1 MLYCDTCEGIMK
13 ERHYAR
19 FKKERKG
26 MQLKDL
32 NAYEILEQR
41 PMKDLNSEGIILRH
55 KKSGARIA
63 VISNDDDNKVFY
75 IGFRTPP
82 EDSTGVAHII
92 EHTVLCGSEKYPV
105 KDPFVELVKGSLNT
119 FLNAMTYPEKTIYP
133 VASCNGKDF
142 QNLMSV
148 YMDAVFHPNIYK
160 YQEIFKQEGWHYE
173 LEDKDAPVTIN
184 GVVYNEMKG
193 AFSSPDDVLS
203 RQIMTSLFP
212 DTTYANV
219 SGGDPLHIPELTYEE
234 YLDFHRRYY
243 HPCNSYIYLY
253 GDMDVAEKLLWMD
266 EEYLGKYDAIDLDSS
281 IGIQKP
287 FEKPIEVTHQYSV
300 ASTEAL
306 ENKTYISYNTV
317 VGTAMDE
324 KLYLAFDILD
334 YALIGAPGA
343 PLKQALIDA
352 GIGTEVTGGYDSGTL
367 QPTFSVIAKNTN
379 STEKEHFLK
388 VIRETLTKLVQGGLN
403 KKSLLAGINSSEFR
417 FRESDF
423 GHFPKGLLY
432 GIQCLDSWLY
442 DDMKPF
448 LHLEAL
454 DTYKFLKEQVDT
466 DYFEQLIQKYLIDN
480 THASVV
486 IIEPCRGLNAKNE
499 AELEKKLAAY
509 KESLSDAQIEQL
521 IADTK
526 HLAEYQE
533 TPSPKED
540 LEKIPMLSRAD
551 MKKEAAPFYNEEK
564 KIDDVTVVHHNIFS
578 NGIIYLSLLFDI
590 EHIPAE
596 DIPYLGILKGVLGYM
611 DTEHYTYADFANEV
625 NIHTGGI
632 GSSIGIY
639 PGTKTQNDYKAK
651 FEVRAKALPD
661 EIKTAVH
668 LMEEMLFGSK
678 FEDEKRLYEI
688 IAELK
693 SRLQVSISS
702 AGHSVASTRAM
713 SYFSKAAAY
722 KDSIQFYEL
731 LCDLEAH
738 FEEKKEML
746 TAKLRTL
753 TKQIFTR
760 ENLICS
766 VTCDENGYS
775 NAKTA
780 LESFLPK
787 LFATVD
793 RWGKTEIIPEKKNE
807 GFMDASQVMYVARAG
822 NFRAHG
828 YDYTGALRILKVIME
843 YDYLWI
849 NIRVKGGAYGCM
861 NGYMKN
867 GDTYF
872 ASYRDPNLE
881 KTNEIYNKIPDY
893 IEHFTA
899 DERDMT
905 KYIIG
910 TLSDLDIPMNPS
922 TKGDRSMAAYLQ
934 DISYDEVQKERDQ
947 ILTATQED
955 IRGLKDMIASV
966 LEENNLCAVG
976 NEEVLQAGKEM
987 FMELKHF

>member
-1 MLYCDTCEGIMK
+1 
-13 ERHYAR
+13 
-19 FKKERKG
+19 

-32 NAYEILEQR
+32 QAYEILEKR
-41 PMKDLNSEGIILRH
+41 PIKDLNSEGIILRH

-92 EHTVLCGSEKYPV
+92 EHTVLCGSDKYPV

-133 VASCNGKDF
+133 IASCNDKDF

-173 LEDKDAPVTIN
+173 LESEDAPVTIN

-253 GDMDVAEKLLWMD
+253 GDMDVAEKLAWMD
-266 EEYLGKYDAIDLDSS
+266 EEYLSKYEAIELDSE
-281 IGIQKP
+281 IKLQKT
-287 FEKPIEVTHQYSV
+287 FEKPVEVTHKYSIS
-300 ASTEAL
+300 STESE
-306 ENKTYISYNTV
+306 ENNTYLSYNTV
-317 VGTAMDE
+317 VETALDE

-334 YALIGAPGA
+334 YALVSAPGA

-352 GIGTEVTGGYDSGTL
+352 GIGSEITGGYDSGTL
-367 QPTFSVIAKNTN
+367 QPTFSIIAKNTN
-379 STEKEHFLK
+379 PEEKEHFLT
-388 VIRETLTKLVQGGLN
+388 VIRETLEGLVKNGLN

-417 FRESDF
+417 YREADF

-442 DDMKPF
+442 DDMRPF

-454 DTYKFLKEQVDT
+454 DTYRFLKEQVNT
-466 DYFEQLIQKYLIDN
+466 DYFEQLIQKYLLDN
-480 THASVV
+480 KHASVV
-486 IIEPCRGLNAKNE
+486 IIEPEKGLNAKNE
-499 AELEKKLAAY
+499 AVLEKKLAEY
-509 KESLSDAQIEQL
+509 KAGLSEEEIKKLVEN
-521 IADTK
+521 TR
-526 HLAEYQE
+526 HLKEYQE
-533 TPSPKED
+533 TPSLKED
-540 LEKIPMLSRAD
+540 LEKIPMLARSD
-551 MKKEAAPFYNEEK
+551 MKKEAALFYNTELSVKEVPV
-564 KIDDVTVVHHNIFS
+564 IHHDIFS
-578 NGIIYLSLLFDI
+578 NGIIYLTMLFDI
-590 EHIPAE
+590 AHIPAE
-596 DIPYLGILKGVLGYM
+596 DIPYLGVLKAVLGYV
-611 DTEHYTYADFANEV
+611 DTKNYSYADFSNEV

-632 GSSIGIY
+632 GSTIGVY
-639 PGTKTQNDYKAK
+639 PSVKEKDDYKVK
-651 FEVRAKALPD
+651 FEVRTKALYDKLP
-661 EIKTAVH
+661 EAVS
-668 LMEEMLFGSK
+668 LMEEMLFTSK
-678 FEDEKRLYEI
+678 LCDEKRLYEI

-713 SYFSKAAAY
+713 TYFSKTAAY
-722 KDSIQFYEL
+722 KDTITFYEV

-738 FEEKKEML
+738 FEERKEAL
-746 TAKLRTL
+746 IAKLKEL
-753 TKQIFTR
+753 TEAIFTR
-760 ENLICS
+760 ENLLVS
-766 VTCDENGYS
+766 VTCEKEGLS
-775 NAKTA
+775 IATAELEKFIPMLFETAKTTKKA
-780 LESFLPK
+780 
-787 LFATVD
+787 
-793 RWGKTEIIPEKKNE
+793 EIIPVQKNE

-828 YDYTGALRILKVIME
+828 FEYHGALRILKVIME

-872 ASYRDPNLE
+872 VSYRDPNLE
-881 KTNEIYNKIPDY
+881 KTNEIYDGIPAY
-893 IEHFTA
+893 IEQFTA

-910 TLSDLDIPMNPS
+910 TISDMDIPMNPS

-934 DISYDEVQKERDQ
+934 NISYEEIQKERDQ
-947 ILTATQED
+947 VIHATQED
-955 IRGLKDMIASV
+955 IRNLKDMIASV
-966 LEENNLCAVG
+966 LDEKNLCVIG
-976 NEEVLQAGKEM
+976 NEETLQAHEDM
-987 FMELKHF
+987 FDNLKHLTE

>member
-1 MLYCDTCEGIMK
+1 
-13 ERHYAR
+13 
-19 FKKERKG
+19 

-32 NAYEILEQR
+32 QAYEILEKR
-41 PMKDLNSEGIILRH
+41 PIKDLNSEGIILRH

-92 EHTVLCGSEKYPV
+92 EHTVLCGSDKYPV

-133 VASCNGKDF
+133 IASCNDKDF

-173 LEDKDAPVTIN
+173 LESEDAPVTIN

-219 SGGDPLHIPELTYEE
+219 SGGDPLHIPELTYGE

-253 GDMDVAEKLLWMD
+253 GDMDVAEKLAWMD
-266 EEYLGKYDAIDLDSS
+266 EAYLGKYEAIGLDSE
-281 IGIQKP
+281 IKLQKS
-287 FEKPIEVTHQYSV
+287 FEKPIEVTHKYSIS
-300 ASTEAL
+300 STESE
-306 ENKTYISYNTV
+306 ENNTYLSYNTV
-317 VGTAMDE
+317 IETALDE

-334 YALIGAPGA
+334 YALVSAPGA

-352 GIGTEVTGGYDSGTL
+352 GIGSEITGGYDSGTL

-379 STEKEHFLK
+379 PQEKEHFLA
-388 VIRETLTKLVQGGLN
+388 VIRETLEGLVKNGLN

-417 FRESDF
+417 YREADF

-442 DDMKPF
+442 DDMRPF

-454 DTYKFLKEQVDT
+454 DTYRFLKEQVET
-466 DYFEQLIQKYLIDN
+466 DYFEQLIQKYLLN
-480 THASVV
+480 NRHASVV
-486 IIEPCRGLNAKNE
+486 IIEPEKGLNAKNE
-499 AELEKKLAAY
+499 AVLEKKLAEY
-509 KESLSDAQIEQL
+509 KAGLSEEEIKKLVEN
-521 IADTK
+521 TR
-526 HLAEYQE
+526 HLKEYQE
-533 TPSPKED
+533 TPSLKED
-540 LEKIPMLSRAD
+540 LEKIPMLARSD
-551 MKKEAAPFYNEEK
+551 MKKEAALFYNTELSVKEVPV
-564 KIDDVTVVHHNIFS
+564 IHHDIFS
-578 NGIIYLSLLFDI
+578 NGIIYLTMLFDI
-590 EHIPAE
+590 AHIPAE
-596 DIPYLGILKGVLGYM
+596 DIPYLGVLKAVLGYV
-611 DTEHYTYADFANEV
+611 DTKNYSYADFSNEV

-632 GSSIGIY
+632 GSTIGVY
-639 PGTKTQNDYKAK
+639 PSVKEKDDYKVK
-651 FEVRAKALPD
+651 FEVRTKALYDKLP
-661 EIKTAVH
+661 EAVS
-668 LMEEMLFGSK
+668 LMEEMLFTSK
-678 FEDEKRLYEI
+678 LCDEKRLYEI

-713 SYFSKAAAY
+713 TYFSKAAAY
-722 KDSIQFYEL
+722 KDTITFYEV

-738 FEEKKEML
+738 FEERKEAL
-746 TAKLRTL
+746 IAKLKEL
-753 TKQIFTR
+753 TEAIFTR
-760 ENLICS
+760 ENLLVS
-766 VTCDENGYS
+766 VTCEKEGLS
-775 NAKTA
+775 IATAELEKFIPMLFETAKTTKKA
-780 LESFLPK
+780 
-787 LFATVD
+787 
-793 RWGKTEIIPEKKNE
+793 EIIPVQKNE

-828 YDYTGALRILKVIME
+828 FEYHGALRILKVIME

-872 ASYRDPNLE
+872 VSYRDPNLE
-881 KTNEIYNKIPDY
+881 KTNEIYDGIPAY
-893 IEHFTA
+893 IEQFTA

-910 TLSDLDIPMNPS
+910 TISDMDIPMNPS

-934 DISYDEVQKERDQ
+934 NISYEEIQKERDQ
-947 ILTATQED
+947 VIHATQED
-955 IRGLKDMIASV
+955 IRNLKDMIASV
-966 LEENNLCAVG
+966 LDEKNLCVIG
-976 NEEVLQAGKEM
+976 NEETLQAHEDM
-987 FMELKHF
+987 FDNLKHLTE

>member
-1 MLYCDTCEGIMK
+1 MSIY
-13 ERHYAR
+13 
-19 FKKERKG
+19 
-26 MQLKDL
+26 DL
-32 NAYEILEQR
+32 TAYEVLQQE
-41 PMKDLNSEGIILRH
+41 DLSDLKSKGTLLKH
-55 KKSGARIA
+55 KKSGAR
-63 VISNDDDNKVFY
+63 VLLMENDDENKVFT

-82 EDSTGVAHII
+82 SDSTGVPHIM
-92 EHTVLCGSEKYPV
+92 EHSVLCGSREFPV

-133 VASCNGKDF
+133 VASCNDKDF

-173 LEDKDAPVTIN
+173 LESEDAPVTIN

-253 GDMDVAEKLLWMD
+253 GDMDVAEKLAWMD
-266 EEYLGKYDAIDLDSS
+266 EAYLGKYEAIGLDSE
-281 IGIQKP
+281 IKLQKP
-287 FEKPIEVTHQYSV
+287 FEKPIEVTHKYSIS
-300 ASTEAL
+300 STESE
-306 ENKTYISYNTV
+306 ENNTYLSYNTV
-317 VGTAMDE
+317 IETALDE

-334 YALIGAPGA
+334 YALVSAPGA

-352 GIGTEVTGGYDSGTL
+352 GIGSEITGGYDSGTL

-379 STEKEHFLK
+379 PQEKEHFLA
-388 VIRETLTKLVQGGLN
+388 VIRETLEGLVKNGLN

-417 FRESDF
+417 YREADF

-442 DDMKPF
+442 DDMRPF

-454 DTYKFLKEQVDT
+454 DTYRFLKEQVET
-466 DYFEQLIQKYLIDN
+466 DYFEQLIQKYLLN
-480 THASVV
+480 NRHASVV
-486 IIEPCRGLNAKNE
+486 IIEPEKGLNAKNE
-499 AELEKKLAAY
+499 AALEKKLAEY
-509 KESLSDAQIEQL
+509 KAGLSEDEIRKL

-526 HLAEYQE
+526 HLKEYQE

-540 LEKIPMLSRAD
+540 LEKIPMLARSD
-551 MKKEAAPFYNEEK
+551 MKKEAAPFYNTELSVK
-564 KIDDVTVVHHNIFS
+564 GIPVVHHDIYS
-578 NGIIYLSLLFDI
+578 NGIIYLTMLFDI
-590 EHIPAE
+590 AHIPAE
-596 DIPYLGILKGVLGYM
+596 DIPYLGVLKAVLGYV
-611 DTEHYTYADFANEV
+611 DTKNYSYADFANEV

-632 GSSIGIY
+632 SSTIGVY
-639 PGTKTQNDYKAK
+639 PSVKDKDDYQVK
-651 FEVRAKALPD
+651 FEVRTKALYDKLP
-661 EIKTAVH
+661 EAAT
-668 LMEEMLFGSK
+668 LMKEMLFTSNID
-678 FEDEKRLYEI
+678 DEKRLYEI

-713 SYFSKAAAY
+713 TYFSKAAAY
-722 KDSIQFYEL
+722 KDTITFYET

-738 FEEKKEML
+738 FDERKEAL
-746 TAKLRTL
+746 TAKL
-753 TKQIFTR
+753 KEMVSSIFTK
-760 ENLICS
+760 EHLLVS
-766 VTCDENGYS
+766 VTCEKDGLSIVE
-775 NAKTA
+775 TE
-780 LESFLPK
+780 LEKFIPMLYETSGEEK
-787 LFATVD
+787 QA
-793 RWGKTEIIPEKKNE
+793 EIVPVRKNE
-807 GFMDASQVMYVARAG
+807 GFMDASQVLYVARAG

-828 YDYTGALRILKVIME
+828 FDYHGALRILKVIME

-872 ASYRDPNLE
+872 VSYRDPNLE
-881 KTNEIYNKIPDY
+881 KTNEIYDGIPAY
-893 IEHFTA
+893 IEQFTA

-910 TLSDLDIPMNPS
+910 TISDMDVPMNPS

-934 DISYDEVQKERDQ
+934 NISYEEIQKERDQ
-947 ILTATQED
+947 VIGATQED
-955 IRGLKDMIASV
+955 IRGLRDMIASV
-966 LEENNLCAVG
+966 LAENNLCVVG
-976 NEEVLQAGKEM
+976 NEETLQASEGM
-987 FMELKHF
+987 FGEVKHLNESER

>member
-1 MLYCDTCEGIMK
+1 MNRQQMLEK
-13 ERHYAR
+13 VEN
-19 FKKERKG
+19 
-26 MQLKDL
+26 LS
-32 NAYEILEQR
+32 AYEV
-41 PMKDLNSEGIILRH
+41 KDRRFVEEMNSEGMVLEHR
-55 KKSGARIA
+55 KSGARLFLM
-63 VISNDDDNKVFY
+63 SNEDDNKVFS

-82 EDSTGVAHII
+82 ADSTGLPHIL
-92 EHTVLCGSEKYPV
+92 EHSVLEGSEKFPV

-119 FLNAMTYPEKTIYP
+119 FLNAMTYPDKTVYP
-133 VASCNGKDF
+133 IASCNDKDF

-160 YQEIFKQEGWHYE
+160 YQEIFQQEGWHYE
-173 LEDKDAPVTIN
+173 LESEDAPVTIN

-253 GDMDVAEKLLWMD
+253 GDMDVAEKLAWMD
-266 EEYLGKYDAIDLDSS
+266 EAYLGKYEAIGLDSE
-281 IGIQKP
+281 IKLQKP
-287 FEKPIEVTHQYSV
+287 FEKPIEVTHKYSIS
-300 ASTEAL
+300 STESE
-306 ENKTYISYNTV
+306 ENNTYLSYNTV
-317 VGTAMDE
+317 IETALDE

-334 YALIGAPGA
+334 YALVSAPGA

-352 GIGTEVTGGYDSGTL
+352 GIGSEITGGYDSGTL

-379 STEKEHFLK
+379 PQEKEHFLA
-388 VIRETLTKLVQGGLN
+388 VIRETLEGLVKNGLN

-417 FRESDF
+417 YREADF

-442 DDMKPF
+442 DDMRPF

-454 DTYKFLKEQVDT
+454 DTYRFLKEQVET
-466 DYFEQLIQKYLIDN
+466 DYFEQLIQKYLLN
-480 THASVV
+480 NKHASVV
-486 IIEPCRGLNAKNE
+486 IIEPEKGLNAKNE
-499 AELEKKLAAY
+499 AALEKKLAEY
-509 KESLSDAQIEQL
+509 KAGLSEDEIRKL

-526 HLAEYQE
+526 HLKEYQE

-540 LEKIPMLSRAD
+540 LEKIPMLARSD
-551 MKKEAAPFYNEEK
+551 MKKEAAPFYNTELSVK
-564 KIDDVTVVHHNIFS
+564 GIPVVHHDIYS
-578 NGIIYLSLLFDI
+578 NGIIYLTMLFDI
-590 EHIPAE
+590 AHVPAE
-596 DIPYLGILKGVLGYM
+596 DIPYLGVLKAVLGYV
-611 DTEHYTYADFANEV
+611 DTKNYSYADFANEV

-632 GSSIGIY
+632 SSTIGVY
-639 PGTKTQNDYKAK
+639 PSVKDKDDYQVK
-651 FEVRAKALPD
+651 FEVRTKALYDKLP
-661 EIKTAVH
+661 EAAT
-668 LMEEMLFGSK
+668 LMKEMLFTSNID
-678 FEDEKRLYEI
+678 DEKRLYEI

-713 SYFSKAAAY
+713 TYFSKAAAY
-722 KDSIQFYEL
+722 KDTITFYET

-738 FEEKKEML
+738 FDERKEAL
-746 TAKLRTL
+746 TAKL
-753 TKQIFTR
+753 KEMVSSIFTK
-760 ENLICS
+760 EHLLVS
-766 VTCDENGYS
+766 VTCEKDGLSIVE
-775 NAKTA
+775 TE
-780 LESFLPK
+780 LEKFIPMLYETSGEEK
-787 LFATVD
+787 QA
-793 RWGKTEIIPEKKNE
+793 EIVPVRKNE
-807 GFMDASQVMYVARAG
+807 GFMDASQVLYVARAG

-828 YDYTGALRILKVIME
+828 FDYHGALRILKVIME

-872 ASYRDPNLE
+872 VSYRDPNLE
-881 KTNEIYNKIPDY
+881 KTNEIYDGIPAY
-893 IEHFTA
+893 IEQFTA

-910 TLSDLDIPMNPS
+910 TISDMDVPMNPS

-934 DISYDEVQKERDQ
+934 NISYEEIQKERDQ
-947 ILTATQED
+947 VIGATQED
-955 IRGLKDMIASV
+955 IRGLRDMIASV
-966 LEENNLCAVG
+966 LAENNLCVVG
-976 NEEVLQAGKEM
+976 NEETLQASEGM
-987 FMELKHF
+987 FGEVKHLNESER

>member
-1 MLYCDTCEGIMK
+1 
-13 ERHYAR
+13 
-19 FKKERKG
+19 

-32 NAYEILEQR
+32 QAYEILEKR
-41 PMKDLNSEGIILRH
+41 PIKDLNSEGIILRH

-92 EHTVLCGSEKYPV
+92 EHTVLCGSDKYPV

-133 VASCNGKDF
+133 IASCNDKDF

-173 LEDKDAPVTIN
+173 LESEDAPVTIN

-253 GDMDVAEKLLWMD
+253 GDMDVAEKLAWMD
-266 EEYLGKYDAIDLDSS
+266 EEYLSKYEAIELDSE
-281 IGIQKP
+281 IKLQKT
-287 FEKPIEVTHQYSV
+287 FEKPVEVTHKYSIS
-300 ASTEAL
+300 STESE
-306 ENKTYISYNTV
+306 ENNTYLSYNTV
-317 VGTAMDE
+317 VETALDE

-334 YALIGAPGA
+334 YALVSAPGA

-352 GIGTEVTGGYDSGTL
+352 GIGSEITGGYDSGTL
-367 QPTFSVIAKNTN
+367 QPTFSIIAKNTN
-379 STEKEHFLK
+379 PEEKEHFLT
-388 VIRETLTKLVQGGLN
+388 VIRETLEGLVKNGLN

-417 FRESDF
+417 YREADF

-442 DDMKPF
+442 DDMRPF

-454 DTYKFLKEQVDT
+454 DTYRFLKEQVNT
-466 DYFEQLIQKYLIDN
+466 DYFEQLIQKYLLDN
-480 THASVV
+480 KHASVV
-486 IIEPCRGLNAKNE
+486 IIEPEKGLNAKNE
-499 AELEKKLAAY
+499 AVLEKKLAEY
-509 KESLSDAQIEQL
+509 KAGLSEEEIKKLVEN
-521 IADTK
+521 TR
-526 HLAEYQE
+526 HLKEYQE
-533 TPSPKED
+533 TPSLKED
-540 LEKIPMLSRAD
+540 LEKIPMLARSD
-551 MKKEAAPFYNEEK
+551 MKKEAALFYNTELSVKEVPV
-564 KIDDVTVVHHNIFS
+564 IHHDIFS
-578 NGIIYLSLLFDI
+578 NGIIYLTMLFDI
-590 EHIPAE
+590 AYIPAE
-596 DIPYLGILKGVLGYM
+596 DIPYLGVLKAVLGYV
-611 DTEHYTYADFANEV
+611 DTKNYSYADFSNEV

-632 GSSIGIY
+632 GSTIGVY
-639 PGTKTQNDYKAK
+639 PSVKEKDDYKVK
-651 FEVRAKALPD
+651 FEVRTKALYDKLP
-661 EIKTAVH
+661 EAVS
-668 LMEEMLFGSK
+668 LMEEMLFTSK
-678 FEDEKRLYEI
+678 LCDEKRLYEI

-713 SYFSKAAAY
+713 TYFSKAAAY
-722 KDSIQFYEL
+722 KDTITFYEV

-738 FEEKKEML
+738 FEERKEAL
-746 TAKLRTL
+746 IAKLKEL
-753 TKQIFTR
+753 TEAIFTR
-760 ENLICS
+760 ENLLVS
-766 VTCDENGYS
+766 VTCEKEGLS
-775 NAKTA
+775 IATAELEKFIPMLFETAKTTKKA
-780 LESFLPK
+780 
-787 LFATVD
+787 
-793 RWGKTEIIPEKKNE
+793 EIIPVQKNE

-828 YDYTGALRILKVIME
+828 FEYHGALRILKVIME

-872 ASYRDPNLE
+872 VSYRDPNLE
-881 KTNEIYNKIPDY
+881 KTNEIYDGIPAY
-893 IEHFTA
+893 IEQFTA

-910 TLSDLDIPMNPS
+910 TISDMDIPMNPS
-922 TKGDRSMAAYLQ
+922 AKGDRSMAAYLQ
-934 DISYDEVQKERDQ
+934 NISYEEIQKERDQ
-947 ILTATQED
+947 VIHATQED
-955 IRGLKDMIASV
+955 IRNLKDMIASV
-966 LEENNLCAVG
+966 LDEKNLCVIG
-976 NEEVLQAGKEM
+976 NEETLQAHEDM
-987 FMELKHF
+987 FDNLKHLTE

>member
-1 MLYCDTCEGIMK
+1 
-13 ERHYAR
+13 
-19 FKKERKG
+19 

-32 NAYEILEQR
+32 QAYEILEKR
-41 PMKDLNSEGIILRH
+41 PIKDLNSEGIILRH

-92 EHTVLCGSEKYPV
+92 EHTVLCGSDKYPV

-133 VASCNGKDF
+133 IASCNDKDF

-173 LEDKDAPVTIN
+173 LESEDAPVTIN

-253 GDMDVAEKLLWMD
+253 GDMDVAEKLAWMD
-266 EEYLGKYDAIDLDSS
+266 EEYLSKYEAIELDSE
-281 IGIQKP
+281 IKLQKT
-287 FEKPIEVTHQYSV
+287 FEKPVEVTHKYSIS
-300 ASTEAL
+300 STESE
-306 ENKTYISYNTV
+306 ENNTYLSYNTV
-317 VGTAMDE
+317 VETALDE

-334 YALIGAPGA
+334 YALVSAPGA

-352 GIGTEVTGGYDSGTL
+352 GIGSEITGGYDSGTL
-367 QPTFSVIAKNTN
+367 QPTFSIIAKNTN
-379 STEKEHFLK
+379 PEEKEHFLT
-388 VIRETLTKLVQGGLN
+388 VIRETLEGLVKNGLN

-417 FRESDF
+417 YREADF

-442 DDMKPF
+442 DDMRPF

-454 DTYKFLKEQVDT
+454 ATYRFLKEQVNT
-466 DYFEQLIQKYLIDN
+466 DYFEQLIQKYLLDN
-480 THASVV
+480 KHASVV
-486 IIEPCRGLNAKNE
+486 IIEPEKGLNAKNE
-499 AELEKKLAAY
+499 AVLEKKLAEY
-509 KESLSDAQIEQL
+509 KAGLSEEEIKKLVEN
-521 IADTK
+521 TR
-526 HLAEYQE
+526 HLKEYQE
-533 TPSPKED
+533 TPSLKED
-540 LEKIPMLSRAD
+540 LEKIPMLARSD
-551 MKKEAAPFYNEEK
+551 MKKEAALFYNTELSVKEVPV
-564 KIDDVTVVHHNIFS
+564 IHHDIFS
-578 NGIIYLSLLFDI
+578 NGIIYLTMLFDI
-590 EHIPAE
+590 AHIPAE
-596 DIPYLGILKGVLGYM
+596 DIPYLGVLKAVLGYV
-611 DTEHYTYADFANEV
+611 DTKNYSYADFSNEV
-625 NIHTGGI
+625 NIQTGGI
-632 GSSIGIY
+632 GSTIGVY
-639 PGTKTQNDYKAK
+639 PSVKEKDDYKVK
-651 FEVRAKALPD
+651 FEVRTKALYDKLP
-661 EIKTAVH
+661 EAVS
-668 LMEEMLFGSK
+668 LMEEMLFTSK
-678 FEDEKRLYEI
+678 LCDEKRLYEI

-713 SYFSKAAAY
+713 TYFSKAAAY
-722 KDSIQFYEL
+722 KDTITFYEV

-738 FEEKKEML
+738 FEERKEAL
-746 TAKLRTL
+746 IAKLKEL
-753 TKQIFTR
+753 TEAIFTR
-760 ENLICS
+760 ENLLVS
-766 VTCDENGYS
+766 VTCEKEGLS
-775 NAKTA
+775 IATAELEKFIPMLFETAKTTKKA
-780 LESFLPK
+780 
-787 LFATVD
+787 
-793 RWGKTEIIPEKKNE
+793 EIIPVQKNE

-828 YDYTGALRILKVIME
+828 FEYHGALRILKVIME

-872 ASYRDPNLE
+872 VSYRDPNLE
-881 KTNEIYNKIPDY
+881 KTNEIYDGIPAY
-893 IEHFTA
+893 IEQFTA

-910 TLSDLDIPMNPS
+910 TISDMDIPMNPS

-934 DISYDEVQKERDQ
+934 NISYEEIQKERDQ
-947 ILTATQED
+947 VIHATQED
-955 IRGLKDMIASV
+955 IRKLKDMIASV
-966 LEENNLCAVG
+966 LDEKNLCVIG
-976 NEEVLQAGKEM
+976 NEETLQAHEDM
-987 FMELKHF
+987 FDNLKHLTE

>member
-1 MLYCDTCEGIMK
+1 
-13 ERHYAR
+13 
-19 FKKERKG
+19 

-32 NAYEILEQR
+32 QAYEILEKR
-41 PMKDLNSEGIILRH
+41 PIKDLNSEGIILRH

-92 EHTVLCGSEKYPV
+92 EHTVLCGSDKYPV

-133 VASCNGKDF
+133 IASCNDKDF

-173 LEDKDAPVTIN
+173 LESEDAPVTIN

-253 GDMDVAEKLLWMD
+253 GDMDVAEKLAWMD
-266 EEYLGKYDAIDLDSS
+266 EEYLSKYEAIELDSE
-281 IGIQKP
+281 IKLQKT
-287 FEKPIEVTHQYSV
+287 FEKPVEVTHKYSIS
-300 ASTEAL
+300 STESE
-306 ENKTYISYNTV
+306 ENNTYLSYNTV
-317 VGTAMDE
+317 VETALDE

-334 YALIGAPGA
+334 YALVSAPGA

-352 GIGTEVTGGYDSGTL
+352 GIGSEITGGYDSGTL
-367 QPTFSVIAKNTN
+367 QPTFSIIAKNTN
-379 STEKEHFLK
+379 PEEKEHFLI
-388 VIRETLTKLVQGGLN
+388 VIRETLEGLVKNGLN

-417 FRESDF
+417 YREADF

-442 DDMKPF
+442 DDMRPF

-454 DTYKFLKEQVDT
+454 DTYRFLKEQVNT
-466 DYFEQLIQKYLIDN
+466 DYFEQLIQKYLLDN
-480 THASVV
+480 KHASVV
-486 IIEPCRGLNAKNE
+486 IIEPEKGLNAKNE
-499 AELEKKLAAY
+499 AVLEKKLAEY
-509 KESLSDAQIEQL
+509 KAGLSEEEIKKLVEN
-521 IADTK
+521 TS
-526 HLAEYQE
+526 HLKEYQE
-533 TPSPKED
+533 TPSLKED
-540 LEKIPMLSRAD
+540 LEKIPMLARSD
-551 MKKEAAPFYNEEK
+551 MKKEAAPFYNTELSVKEVPV
-564 KIDDVTVVHHNIFS
+564 IHHDIFS
-578 NGIIYLSLLFDI
+578 NGIIYLTMLFDI
-590 EHIPAE
+590 AHIPAE
-596 DIPYLGILKGVLGYM
+596 DIPYLGVLKAVLGYV
-611 DTEHYTYADFANEV
+611 DTKNYSYADFSNEV

-632 GSSIGIY
+632 GSTIGVY
-639 PGTKTQNDYKAK
+639 PSVKEKDDYKVK
-651 FEVRAKALPD
+651 FEVRTKALYDKLP
-661 EIKTAVH
+661 EAVS
-668 LMEEMLFGSK
+668 LMEEMLFTSK
-678 FEDEKRLYEI
+678 LCDEKRLYEI

-713 SYFSKAAAY
+713 TYFSKAAAY
-722 KDSIQFYEL
+722 KDTITFYEV

-738 FEEKKEML
+738 FEERKEAL
-746 TAKLRTL
+746 IAKLKEL
-753 TKQIFTR
+753 TEAIFTR
-760 ENLICS
+760 ENLLVS
-766 VTCDENGYS
+766 VTCEKEGLS
-775 NAKTA
+775 IATAELEKFIPMLFETAKTTKKA
-780 LESFLPK
+780 
-787 LFATVD
+787 
-793 RWGKTEIIPEKKNE
+793 EIIPVQKNE

-828 YDYTGALRILKVIME
+828 FEYHGALRILKVIME

-872 ASYRDPNLE
+872 VSYRDPNLE
-881 KTNEIYNKIPDY
+881 KTNEIYDGIPAY
-893 IEHFTA
+893 IEQFTA

-910 TLSDLDIPMNPS
+910 TISDMDIPMNPS

-934 DISYDEVQKERDQ
+934 NISYEEIQKERDQ
-947 ILTATQED
+947 VIHATQED
-955 IRGLKDMIASV
+955 IRNLKDMIAYV
-966 LEENNLCAVG
+966 LDEKNLCVIG
-976 NEEVLQAGKEM
+976 NEETLQAHEDM
-987 FMELKHF
+987 FDNLKHLTE

>member
-1 MLYCDTCEGIMK
+1 
-13 ERHYAR
+13 
-19 FKKERKG
+19 

-32 NAYEILEQR
+32 QAYEILEKR
-41 PMKDLNSEGIILRH
+41 PIKDLNSEGIILRH

-92 EHTVLCGSEKYPV
+92 EHTVLCGSDKYPV

-133 VASCNGKDF
+133 IASCNDKDF

-173 LEDKDAPVTIN
+173 LESEDAPVTIN

-253 GDMDVAEKLLWMD
+253 GDMDVAEKLAWMD
-266 EEYLGKYDAIDLDSS
+266 EEYLSKYEAIELDSE
-281 IGIQKP
+281 IKLQKP
-287 FEKPIEVTHQYSV
+287 FEKPVEVTHKYSIS
-300 ASTEAL
+300 STESE
-306 ENKTYISYNTV
+306 ENNTYLSYNTV
-317 VGTAMDE
+317 VETALDE

-334 YALIGAPGA
+334 YALVSAPGA

-352 GIGTEVTGGYDSGTL
+352 GIGSEITGGYDSGTL
-367 QPTFSVIAKNTN
+367 QPTFSIIAKNTN
-379 STEKEHFLK
+379 PEEKEHFLT
-388 VIRETLTKLVQGGLN
+388 VIRETLEGLVKNGLN

-417 FRESDF
+417 YREADF

-442 DDMKPF
+442 DDMRPF

-454 DTYKFLKEQVDT
+454 DTYRFLKEQVNT
-466 DYFEQLIQKYLIDN
+466 DYFEQLIQKYLLDN
-480 THASVV
+480 KHASVV
-486 IIEPCRGLNAKNE
+486 IIEPEKGLNAKNE
-499 AELEKKLAAY
+499 AVLEKKLAEY
-509 KESLSDAQIEQL
+509 KAGLSEEEIKKLVEN
-521 IADTK
+521 TS
-526 HLAEYQE
+526 HLKEYQE
-533 TPSPKED
+533 TPSLKED
-540 LEKIPMLSRAD
+540 LEKIPMLARSD
-551 MKKEAAPFYNEEK
+551 MKKEAAPFYNTELSVKEVPV
-564 KIDDVTVVHHNIFS
+564 IHHDIFS
-578 NGIIYLSLLFDI
+578 NGIIYLTMLFDI
-590 EHIPAE
+590 AHIPAE
-596 DIPYLGILKGVLGYM
+596 DIPYLGVLKAVLGYV
-611 DTEHYTYADFANEV
+611 DTKNYSYADFSNEV

-632 GSSIGIY
+632 GSTIGVY
-639 PGTKTQNDYKAK
+639 PSVKEKDDYKVK
-651 FEVRAKALPD
+651 FEVRTKALYDKLP
-661 EIKTAVH
+661 EAVS
-668 LMEEMLFGSK
+668 LMEEMLFTSK
-678 FEDEKRLYEI
+678 LCDEKRLYEI

-713 SYFSKAAAY
+713 TYFSKAAAY
-722 KDSIQFYEL
+722 KDTITFYEV

-738 FEEKKEML
+738 FEERKEAL
-746 TAKLRTL
+746 IAKLKEL
-753 TKQIFTR
+753 TEAIFTR
-760 ENLICS
+760 ENLLVS
-766 VTCDENGYS
+766 VTCEKEGLS
-775 NAKTA
+775 IATAELEKFIPMLFETAKTTKKA
-780 LESFLPK
+780 
-787 LFATVD
+787 
-793 RWGKTEIIPEKKNE
+793 EIIPVQKNE

-828 YDYTGALRILKVIME
+828 FEYHGALRILKVIME

-872 ASYRDPNLE
+872 VSYRDPNLE
-881 KTNEIYNKIPDY
+881 KTNEIYDGIPAY
-893 IEHFTA
+893 IEQFTA

-910 TLSDLDIPMNPS
+910 TISDMDIPMNPS

-934 DISYDEVQKERDQ
+934 NISYEEIQKERDQ
-947 ILTATQED
+947 VIHATQED
-955 IRGLKDMIASV
+955 IRNLKDMIASV
-966 LEENNLCAVG
+966 LDEKNLCVIG
-976 NEEVLQAGKEM
+976 NEETLQAHEDM
-987 FMELKHF
+987 FDNLKHLTE

>member
-1 MLYCDTCEGIMK
+1 
-13 ERHYAR
+13 
-19 FKKERKG
+19 

-32 NAYEILEQR
+32 QAYEILEKR
-41 PMKDLNSEGIILRH
+41 PIKDLNSEGIILRH
-55 KKSGARIA
+55 KKSGTRIA

-92 EHTVLCGSEKYPV
+92 EHTVLCGSDKYPV

-133 VASCNGKDF
+133 IASCNDKDF

-173 LEDKDAPVTIN
+173 LESEDAPVTIN

-253 GDMDVAEKLLWMD
+253 GDMDVAEKLAWMD
-266 EEYLGKYDAIDLDSS
+266 EEYLSKYEAIELDSE
-281 IGIQKP
+281 IKLQKT
-287 FEKPIEVTHQYSV
+287 FEKPVEVTHKYSIS
-300 ASTEAL
+300 STESE
-306 ENKTYISYNTV
+306 ENNTYLSYNTV
-317 VGTAMDE
+317 VETALDE

-334 YALIGAPGA
+334 YALVSAPGA

-352 GIGTEVTGGYDSGTL
+352 GIGSEITGGYDSGTL
-367 QPTFSVIAKNTN
+367 QPTFSIIAKNTN
-379 STEKEHFLK
+379 PEEKEHFLT
-388 VIRETLTKLVQGGLN
+388 VIRETLEGLVKNGLN

-417 FRESDF
+417 YREADF

-442 DDMKPF
+442 DDMRPF

-454 DTYKFLKEQVDT
+454 DTYRFLKEQVNT
-466 DYFEQLIQKYLIDN
+466 DYFEQLIQKYLLDN
-480 THASVV
+480 KHASVV
-486 IIEPCRGLNAKNE
+486 IIEPEKGLNAKNE
-499 AELEKKLAAY
+499 AVLEKKLAEY
-509 KESLSDAQIEQL
+509 KAGLSEEEIKKLVEN
-521 IADTK
+521 TR
-526 HLAEYQE
+526 HLKEYQE
-533 TPSPKED
+533 TPSLKED
-540 LEKIPMLSRAD
+540 LEKIPMLARSD
-551 MKKEAAPFYNEEK
+551 MKKEAALFYNTELSVKEVPV
-564 KIDDVTVVHHNIFS
+564 IHHDIFS
-578 NGIIYLSLLFDI
+578 NGIIYLTMLFDI
-590 EHIPAE
+590 AHIPAE
-596 DIPYLGILKGVLGYM
+596 DIPYLGVLKAVLGYV
-611 DTEHYTYADFANEV
+611 DTKNYSYADFSNEV

-632 GSSIGIY
+632 GSTIGVY
-639 PGTKTQNDYKAK
+639 PSVKEKDDYKVK
-651 FEVRAKALPD
+651 FEVRTKALYDKLP
-661 EIKTAVH
+661 EAVS
-668 LMEEMLFGSK
+668 LMEEMLFTSK
-678 FEDEKRLYEI
+678 LCDEKRLYEI

-713 SYFSKAAAY
+713 TYFSKAAAY
-722 KDSIQFYEL
+722 KDTITFYEV

-738 FEEKKEML
+738 FEERKEAL
-746 TAKLRTL
+746 IAKLKEL
-753 TKQIFTR
+753 TEAIFTR
-760 ENLICS
+760 ENLLVS
-766 VTCDENGYS
+766 VTCEKEGLS
-775 NAKTA
+775 IATAELEKFIPMLFETAKTTKKA
-780 LESFLPK
+780 
-787 LFATVD
+787 
-793 RWGKTEIIPEKKNE
+793 EIIPVQKNE

-828 YDYTGALRILKVIME
+828 FEYHGALRILKVIME

-872 ASYRDPNLE
+872 VSYRDPNLE
-881 KTNEIYNKIPDY
+881 KTNEIYDGIPAY
-893 IEHFTA
+893 IEQFTA

-910 TLSDLDIPMNPS
+910 TISDMDIPMNPS

-934 DISYDEVQKERDQ
+934 NISYEEIQKERDQ
-947 ILTATQED
+947 VIHATQED
-955 IRGLKDMIASV
+955 IRNLKDMIASV
-966 LEENNLCAVG
+966 LDEKNLCVIG
-976 NEEVLQAGKEM
+976 NEETLQAHEDM
-987 FMELKHF
+987 FDNLKHLTE

>member
-1 MLYCDTCEGIMK
+1 
-13 ERHYAR
+13 
-19 FKKERKG
+19 

-32 NAYEILEQR
+32 QAYEVLEKR
-41 PMKDLNSEGIILRH
+41 PIKDLNSEGIILRH

-92 EHTVLCGSEKYPV
+92 EHTVLCGSDKYPV

-133 VASCNGKDF
+133 IASCNDKDF

-173 LEDKDAPVTIN
+173 LESEDAPVTIN

-253 GDMDVAEKLLWMD
+253 GDMDVVEKLAWMD
-266 EEYLGKYDAIDLDSS
+266 EEYLSKYEAIELDSE
-281 IGIQKP
+281 IKLQKP
-287 FEKPIEVTHQYSV
+287 FEKPVEVTHKYSIS
-300 ASTEAL
+300 STESE
-306 ENKTYISYNTV
+306 ENNTYLSYNTV
-317 VGTAMDE
+317 VETALDE

-334 YALIGAPGA
+334 YALVSAPGA

-352 GIGTEVTGGYDSGTL
+352 GIGSEITGGYDSGTL
-367 QPTFSVIAKNTN
+367 QPTFSIIAKNTN
-379 STEKEHFLK
+379 PEEKEHFLT
-388 VIRETLTKLVQGGLN
+388 VIRETLEGLVKNGLN

-417 FRESDF
+417 YREADF

-442 DDMKPF
+442 DDMRPF

-454 DTYKFLKEQVDT
+454 DTYRFLKEQVNT
-466 DYFEQLIQKYLIDN
+466 DYFEQLIQKYLLDN
-480 THASVV
+480 KHASVV
-486 IIEPCRGLNAKNE
+486 IIEPEKGLNAKNE
-499 AELEKKLAAY
+499 AVLEKKLAEY
-509 KESLSDAQIEQL
+509 KAGLSEEEIKKLVEN
-521 IADTK
+521 TR
-526 HLAEYQE
+526 HLKEYQE
-533 TPSPKED
+533 TPSLKED
-540 LEKIPMLSRAD
+540 LEKIPMLARSD
-551 MKKEAAPFYNEEK
+551 MKKEAALFYNTELSVKEVPV
-564 KIDDVTVVHHNIFS
+564 IHHDIFS
-578 NGIIYLSLLFDI
+578 NGIIYLTMLFDI
-590 EHIPAE
+590 AHIPAE
-596 DIPYLGILKGVLGYM
+596 DIPYLGVLKAVLGYV
-611 DTEHYTYADFANEV
+611 DTKNYSYADFSNEV

-632 GSSIGIY
+632 GSTIGVY
-639 PGTKTQNDYKAK
+639 PSVKEKDDYKVK
-651 FEVRAKALPD
+651 FEVRTKALYDKLP
-661 EIKTAVH
+661 EAVS
-668 LMEEMLFGSK
+668 LMEEMLFTSK
-678 FEDEKRLYEI
+678 LCDEKRLYEI

-713 SYFSKAAAY
+713 TYFSKAAAY
-722 KDSIQFYEL
+722 KDTITFYEV

-738 FEEKKEML
+738 FEERKEAL
-746 TAKLRTL
+746 IAKLKEL
-753 TKQIFTR
+753 TEAIFTR
-760 ENLICS
+760 ENLLVS
-766 VTCDENGYS
+766 VTCEKEGLS
-775 NAKTA
+775 IATAELEKFIPMLFETAKTTKKA
-780 LESFLPK
+780 
-787 LFATVD
+787 
-793 RWGKTEIIPEKKNE
+793 EIIPVQKNE

-828 YDYTGALRILKVIME
+828 FEYHGALRILKVIME

-872 ASYRDPNLE
+872 VSYRDPNLE
-881 KTNEIYNKIPDY
+881 KTNEIYDGIPAY
-893 IEHFTA
+893 IEQFTA

-910 TLSDLDIPMNPS
+910 TISDMDIPMNPS

-934 DISYDEVQKERDQ
+934 NISYEEIQKERDQ
-947 ILTATQED
+947 VIHATQED
-955 IRGLKDMIASV
+955 IRNLKDMIASV
-966 LEENNLCAVG
+966 LDEKNLCVIG
-976 NEEVLQAGKEM
+976 NEENLQAHEDM
-987 FMELKHF
+987 FDNLKHLTE

>member
-1 MLYCDTCEGIMK
+1 
-13 ERHYAR
+13 
-19 FKKERKG
+19 

-32 NAYEILEQR
+32 QAYEILEKR
-41 PMKDLNSEGIILRH
+41 PIKDLNSEGIILRH

-92 EHTVLCGSEKYPV
+92 EHTVLCGSDKYPV

-133 VASCNGKDF
+133 IASCNDKDF

-173 LEDKDAPVTIN
+173 LESEDAPVTIN

-253 GDMDVAEKLLWMD
+253 GDMDVAEKLAWMD
-266 EEYLGKYDAIDLDSS
+266 EEYLSKYEAIELDSE
-281 IGIQKP
+281 IKLQKT
-287 FEKPIEVTHQYSV
+287 FEKPVEVTHKYSIS
-300 ASTEAL
+300 STESE
-306 ENKTYISYNTV
+306 ENNTYLSYNTV
-317 VGTAMDE
+317 VETALDE

-334 YALIGAPGA
+334 YALVSAPGA

-352 GIGTEVTGGYDSGTL
+352 GIGSEITGGYDSGTL
-367 QPTFSVIAKNTN
+367 QPTFSIIAKNTN
-379 STEKEHFLK
+379 PEEKEHFLT
-388 VIRETLTKLVQGGLN
+388 VIRETLEGLVKNGLN

-417 FRESDF
+417 YREADF

-442 DDMKPF
+442 DDMRPF

-454 DTYKFLKEQVDT
+454 ATYRFLKEQVNT
-466 DYFEQLIQKYLIDN
+466 DYFEQLIQKYLLDN
-480 THASVV
+480 KHASVV
-486 IIEPCRGLNAKNE
+486 IIEPEKGLNAKNE
-499 AELEKKLAAY
+499 AVLEKKLAEY
-509 KESLSDAQIEQL
+509 KAGLSEEEIKKLVEN
-521 IADTK
+521 TR
-526 HLAEYQE
+526 HLKEYQE
-533 TPSPKED
+533 TPSLKED
-540 LEKIPMLSRAD
+540 LEKIPMLARSD
-551 MKKEAAPFYNEEK
+551 MKKEAALFYNTELSVKEVPV
-564 KIDDVTVVHHNIFS
+564 IHHDIFS
-578 NGIIYLSLLFDI
+578 NGIIYLTMLFDI
-590 EHIPAE
+590 AHIPAE
-596 DIPYLGILKGVLGYM
+596 DIPYLGVLKAVLGYV
-611 DTEHYTYADFANEV
+611 DTKNYSYADFSNEV

-632 GSSIGIY
+632 GSTIGVY
-639 PGTKTQNDYKAK
+639 PSVKEKDDYKVK
-651 FEVRAKALPD
+651 FEVRTKALYDKLP
-661 EIKTAVH
+661 EAVS
-668 LMEEMLFGSK
+668 LMEEMLFTSK
-678 FEDEKRLYEI
+678 LCDEKRLYEI

-713 SYFSKAAAY
+713 TYFSKAAAY
-722 KDSIQFYEL
+722 KDTITFYEV

-738 FEEKKEML
+738 FEERKEAL
-746 TAKLRTL
+746 IAKLKEL
-753 TKQIFTR
+753 TEAIFTR
-760 ENLICS
+760 ENLLVS
-766 VTCDENGYS
+766 VTCEKEGLS
-775 NAKTA
+775 IATAELEKFIPMLFETAKTTKKA
-780 LESFLPK
+780 
-787 LFATVD
+787 
-793 RWGKTEIIPEKKNE
+793 EIIPVQKNE

-828 YDYTGALRILKVIME
+828 FEYHGALRILKVIME

-872 ASYRDPNLE
+872 VSYRDPNLE
-881 KTNEIYNKIPDY
+881 KTNEIYDGIPAY
-893 IEHFTA
+893 IEQFTA

-910 TLSDLDIPMNPS
+910 TISDMDIPMNPS

-934 DISYDEVQKERDQ
+934 NISYEEIQKERDQ
-947 ILTATQED
+947 VIHATQED
-955 IRGLKDMIASV
+955 IRNLKDMIASV
-966 LEENNLCAVG
+966 LDEKNLCVIG
-976 NEEVLQAGKEM
+976 NEETLQAHEDM
-987 FMELKHF
+987 FDNLKHLTE